1 VKSTA
6 RAIRE
11 VQSEVTEHI
20 RISEVKRKV
29 WRTDSDL
36 SLFVLRNKDLEELVA
51 CISARLDQV
60 VEKRLSRTC
69 E

>member
-1 VKSTA
+1 MKSTA

-29 WRTDSDL
+29 WRTDSDI
-36 SLFVLRNKDLEELVA
+36 SLFVLSNKDPEKLVA
-51 CISARLDQV
+51 CIRGRAD
-60 VEKRLSRTC
+60 
-69 E
+69 

>member
-1 VKSTA
+1 MKSTA

-29 WRTDSDL
+29 WRTDSDI
-36 SLFVLRNKDLEELVA
+36 SLFVLSNKDLEELVA
-51 CISARLDQV
+51 CIRARLDQV

>member
-1 VKSTA
+1 M
-6 RAIRE
+6 
-11 VQSEVTEHI
+11 
-20 RISEVKRKV
+20 
-29 WRTDSDL
+29 DSDL

-51 CISARLDQV
+51 CIRARLDQV